1 MSSLTSRWTWRA
13 PGQSLELVLASVF
26 QQDAGALEQ
35 ARVGAEMST
44 SPELANAAILNRAA
58 AGVADQTQTICRS
71 LPTVTIRISSMSWW
85 ASDGWS
91 RLAHDSA
98 RSMRLLVGASFDL
111 SGDSRRGSPA
121 PQNRACQK
129 ASSLGGCGR
138 RRCGR
143 PDWPSDAHN
152 CARV

>member
-1 MSSLTSRWTWRA
+1 MA
-13 PGQSLELVLASVF
+13 GPGQSLELVLASVF
-26 QQDAGALEQ
+26 QQDADALEQ

-121 PQNRACQK
+121 PKTEPVKRPAVSADAVGGAAVGLTGQVMRTTARASK
-129 ASSLGGCGR
+129 PSR
-138 RRCGR
+138 R
-143 PDWPSDAHN
+143 
-152 CARV
+152 